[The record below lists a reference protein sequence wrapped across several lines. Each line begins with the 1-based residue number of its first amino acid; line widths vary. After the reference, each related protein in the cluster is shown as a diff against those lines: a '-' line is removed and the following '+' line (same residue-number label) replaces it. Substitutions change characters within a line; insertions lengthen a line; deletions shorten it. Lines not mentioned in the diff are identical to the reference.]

1 MQLTRLHP
9 SEGTHSP
16 RRRIPSEHIWSS
28 GGDGGALRATGRG
41 SGGGPRKPTARPGR
55 SRGRPPRGN
64 GSGAPRTAT
73 RRGARPARTG
83 PPGSRSATRG
93 PGPGGNAGSP
103 GRPRPPVT
111 VTEVRRRQGR
121 GRSLRRSG
129 GKTQTQ
135 RAPPAPAAP
144 GSGASRQAAARLPAR
159 ARRDGSRPRP
169 TRGRGGAHTKSRP
182 GRERG
187 ARGSPRPPPERGVS
201 AHLLAP
207 VEEALA
213 VGADAEGLLDL
224 LPQALDLGQPAE
236 VVDGLRLGAVDGAHL
251 DPHGSSGRG
260 AGRRDAAAPPLS
272 GCAAVACEAGG
283 EGAGRVPALCSDR
296 RGRVFKSRGTGARF
310 PARRAAGAA
319 RKGRGEDGTAEQVR
333 AAMGRAE
340 PPPVS
345 AGRGAAR
352 REAPRRG

>member
-1 MQLTRLHP
+1 MAA
-9 SEGTHSP
+9 P
-16 RRRIPSEHIWSS
+16 RRETGAAPREPLSAAVPSRRV
-28 GGDGGALRATGRG
+28 GRDLRA
-41 SGGGPRKPTARPGR
+41 
-55 SRGRPPRGN
+55 RGN
-64 GSGAPRTAT
+64 GL
-73 RRGARPARTG
+73 
-83 PPGSRSATRG
+83 GS
-93 PGPGGNAGSP
+93 NAGSP

-121 GRSLRRSG
+121 RRSLRRSG

-144 GSGASRQAAARLPAR
+144 GSGASRQAAARLPTPGPAGRESTTADGR
-159 ARRDGSRPRP
+159 A
-169 TRGRGGAHTKSRP
+169 GREAHKEPAGPGAGGAWS
-182 GRERG
+182 
-187 ARGSPRPPPERGVS
+187 SPCPPPERGGP

-224 LPQALDLGQPAE
+224 LPQALDLGQPAQ

-251 DPHGSSGRG
+251 DPHGSSGRC
-260 AGRRDAAAPPLS
+260 AGRQDAAAPPLS

-310 PARRAAGAA
+310 PARRAAGPA
-319 RKGRGEDGTAEQVR
+319 RTGHGEDGTSRDER
-333 AAMGRAE
+333 LRSAMGRAA
-340 PPPVS
+340 PPRVS
-345 AGRGAAR
+345 AGRGAAG